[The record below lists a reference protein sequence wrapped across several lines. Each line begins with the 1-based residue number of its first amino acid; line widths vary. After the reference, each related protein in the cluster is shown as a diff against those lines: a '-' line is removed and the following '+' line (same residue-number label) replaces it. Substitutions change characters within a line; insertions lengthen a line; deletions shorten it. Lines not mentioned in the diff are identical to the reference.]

1 MGISKNHWYC
11 SPMSIIEDIKSALE
25 NAQNSGKSLNKVVTD
40 AGADYASVHKWL
52 HGKQASLNLNTVA
65 RILDYMGAK
74 IYIPEWGCPTG
85 KAESPIAKEEISQ
98 KVDSLESQLAS
109 MTKERD
115 ILKAQL
121 ELLKEIM
128 QPMSITQNKAQ
139 KSDKKIA

>member
-11 SPMSIIEDIKSALE
+11 STMSIIEDIKSALE

-74 IYIPEWGCPTG
+74 IYIPKWGCPTG
-85 KAESPIAKEEISQ
+85 KTESPIAKEEISQ

>member
-1 MGISKNHWYC
+1 
-11 SPMSIIEDIKSALE
+11 MSIIEDIKSALE

>member
-1 MGISKNHWYC
+1 
-11 SPMSIIEDIKSALE
+11 MSIIEDIKSALE
-25 NAQNSGKSLNKVVTD
+25 SAQNSGKSLNKVVTD

-74 IYIPEWGCPTG
+74 IYIPEWGCPTV
-85 KAESPIAKEEISQ
+85 KAESP
-98 KVDSLESQLAS
+98 ESQLAD

-128 QPMSITQNKAQ
+128 QPMSIPQNNAQ